1 MDNFPLNSFLASLAT
16 DDIRLSVYDFDQLIV
31 IFQTG
36 GIRTVSRLK
45 HVLTALLA
53 KNEEQQEIIS
63 RRFDNFF
70 KLENDADNQDLAIDI
85 RQIIAELKAIAPDP
99 DRISQR

>member
-1 MDNFPLNSFLASLAT
+1 MNDFPLNKFLASLAS
-16 DDIRLSVYDFDQLIV
+16 DGIRLSVYDYDQLIV

-36 GIRTVSRLK
+36 GIRTVSRLR

-63 RRFDNFF
+63 RRFDKDFGH
-70 KLENDADNQDLAIDI
+70 
-85 RQIIAELKAIAPDP
+85 
-99 DRISQR
+99 